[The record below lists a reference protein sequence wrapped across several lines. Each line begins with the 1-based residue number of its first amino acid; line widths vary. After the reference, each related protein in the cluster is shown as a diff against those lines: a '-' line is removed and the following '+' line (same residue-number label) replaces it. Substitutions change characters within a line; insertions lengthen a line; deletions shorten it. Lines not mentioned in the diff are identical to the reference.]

1 MKPEI
6 PGSARGKTVLFQTG
20 ETKANSSTLVDIEKH
35 LLQRDERVS
44 QLELATMTSVD
55 NSDIDSEGEEAV
67 YDLEGI
73 SVSCASDPQ

>member
-6 PGSARGKTVLFQTG
+6 PGSARGETVPFQTG
-20 ETKANSSTLVDIEKH
+20 ETKANSTLVEIEKH

>member
-1 MKPEI
+1 M
-6 PGSARGKTVLFQTG
+6 
-20 ETKANSSTLVDIEKH
+20 DIEKH